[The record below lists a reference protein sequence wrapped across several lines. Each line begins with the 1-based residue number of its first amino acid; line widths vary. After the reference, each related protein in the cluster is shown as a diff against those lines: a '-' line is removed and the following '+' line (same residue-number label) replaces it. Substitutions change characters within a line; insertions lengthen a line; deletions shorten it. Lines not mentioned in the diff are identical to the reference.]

1 MKNCYM
7 VEFEL
12 PQATAKEFLDK
23 IPQQQQA
30 VEMLMEQ
37 GVVKSYSLAQNRSR
51 LWMVVSAQSEFETMR
66 VIGRLPLSRF
76 MIPSIA
82 PLLSHDA
89 TVDHFLCTPP
99 APAVSLS

>member
-1 MKNCYM
+1 M

-12 PQATAKEFLDK
+12 PEVIAKEFLDK
-23 IPQQQQA
+23 IPQQRQT
-30 VEMLMEQ
+30 VETLIEQ

-51 LWMVVSAQSEFETMR
+51 LWMVVSAQTEFEALR
-66 VIGRLPLSRF
+66 VIGKLPLSRF